1 MNLKEI
7 GILLIGLF
15 LGSSLLIAYKYYV
28 AKGKVFQ
35 ISRVLVFKYIL
46 RFILLISFLLLCFYA
61 INLKQNKDSIGQKV
75 GSTLFVISDNSSSLT
90 WNSVKDKV
98 NELPEN
104 ASYSLVI
111 YEQKA
116 HLFLQVIPNT
126 NRESFLNLIERAN
139 ESSSMHPKRRFTDRL
154 TTHPTV
160 DQFEVFI
167 LNKHQWQS
175 ITNDMSNN
183 SLFSTSSL
191 NSWMGNSYLLVYLV
205 ILILVLLFIDIV
217 FTAKAIKI

>member
-61 INLKQNKDSIGQKV
+61 INLKQNKDSIGQKA

-90 WNSVKDKV
+90 WNSLKDKV
-98 NELPEN
+98 YELPEN
-104 ASYSLVI
+104 ASYSLVM
-111 YEQKA
+111 YEEKA
-116 HLFLQVIPNT
+116 NLFLQVIPNT
-126 NRESFLNLIERAN
+126 NRESFLNLIELAN
-139 ESSSMHPKRRFTDRL
+139 ELSLRHPKRRFTDRL
-154 TTHPTV
+154 TSHPKV
-160 DQFEVFI
+160 DQFEVYV
-167 LNKHQWQS
+167 LNKNQWQT
-175 ITNDMSNN
+175 ITNNSSHS
-183 SLFSTSSL
+183 SLFSTNSL
-191 NSWMGNSYLLVYLV
+191 NSWMGNTYLLVYLV
-205 ILILVLLFIDIV
+205 VLILVLLFIDIV

>member
-1 MNLKEI
+1 M
-7 GILLIGLF
+7 
-15 LGSSLLIAYKYYV
+15 
-28 AKGKVFQ
+28 
-35 ISRVLVFKYIL
+35 
-46 RFILLISFLLLCFYA
+46 
-61 INLKQNKDSIGQKV
+61 
-75 GSTLFVISDNSSSLT
+75 
-90 WNSVKDKV
+90 
-98 NELPEN
+98 PEN

-116 HLFLQVIPNT
+116 NLFLQVIPNT
-126 NRESFLNLIERAN
+126 NRESFLNLIERAS

>member
-90 WNSVKDKV
+90 WNSLKDKV
-98 NELPEN
+98 YELPEN
-104 ASYSLVI
+104 ASYSLVM
-111 YEQKA
+111 YEEKA
-116 HLFLQVIPNT
+116 NLFLQVIPNT
-126 NRESFLNLIERAN
+126 NRESFLNLIELAN
-139 ESSSMHPKRRFTDRL
+139 EPSLRHPKRRFTDRL
-154 TTHPTV
+154 TSHPKV
-160 DQFEVFI
+160 DQFEVYV
-167 LNKHQWQS
+167 LNKNQWQT
-175 ITNDMSNN
+175 ITNDSSHS
-183 SLFSTSSL
+183 SLFSTNSL
-191 NSWMGNSYLLVYLV
+191 NSWMGNTYLLVYLV
-205 ILILVLLFIDIV
+205 VLILVLLFIDIV

>member
-1 MNLKEI
+1 M
-7 GILLIGLF
+7 
-15 LGSSLLIAYKYYV
+15 
-28 AKGKVFQ
+28 
-35 ISRVLVFKYIL
+35 
-46 RFILLISFLLLCFYA
+46 
-61 INLKQNKDSIGQKV
+61 GQKA

-90 WNSVKDKV
+90 WNSLKDKV

-104 ASYSLVI
+104 VSYSLVI

-116 HLFLQVIPNT
+116 DLFLQVIPNT
-126 NRESFLNLIERAN
+126 NRESFLNLIERAS
-139 ESSSMHPKRRFTDRL
+139 EFSSMHPKRRFTDRL

-167 LNKHQWQS
+167 LNKQQWQT
-175 ITNDMSNN
+175 ITTDTRND

-191 NSWMGNSYLLVYLV
+191 NNWMGNSYQLVYLV

>member
-90 WNSVKDKV
+90 WNSLKDKV

-116 HLFLQVIPNT
+116 LLFLQVIPNT

-154 TTHPTV
+154 TTYPTV

-175 ITNDMSNN
+175 ITNDTSND

>member
-15 LGSSLLIAYKYYV
+15 LGSSLLIAYKYFV

-46 RFILLISFLLLCFYA
+46 RFILLISFLLLSFYA

-90 WNSVKDKV
+90 WNSLKDKV
-98 NELPEN
+98 NELPDN
-104 ASYSLVI
+104 ATYSLLI
-111 YEQKA
+111 YLQKENQ
-116 HLFLQVIPNT
+116 FLQVIPST

-139 ESSSMHPKRRFTDRL
+139 ESSLMHPKRRFTDHL
-154 TTHPTV
+154 TSHPKV

-167 LNKHQWQS
+167 LNKNQWQN
-175 ITNDMSNN
+175 ITNDS
-183 SLFSTSSL
+183 SHSFLFSTSSL
-191 NSWMGNSYLLVYLV
+191 NSWMGNTYLLVYLV
-205 ILILVLLFIDIV
+205 VLILLLLFIDIV

>member
-35 ISRVLVFKYIL
+35 ISRVLVFKYNL

-61 INLKQNKDSIGQKV
+61 INLRQNKDSIGQKA

-90 WNSVKDKV
+90 WNSLKDKV
-98 NELPEN
+98 YELPEN
-104 ASYSLVI
+104 ASYSILI
-111 YEQKA
+111 YEQKNSQ
-116 HLFLQVIPNT
+116 FLQVIPAT

-139 ESSSMHPKRRFTDRL
+139 ESSLTHPKRRFTDRL
-154 TTHPTV
+154 TSHPKV
-160 DQFEVFI
+160 DQFEVYV
-167 LNKHQWQS
+167 LNKNQWQT
-175 ITNDMSNN
+175 ITNNSSHS
-183 SLFSTSSL
+183 SLFSTNSL
-191 NSWMGNSYLLVYLV
+191 NSWMGNTYLLVYLV
-205 ILILVLLFIDIV
+205 VLILVLLFIDIV

>member
-61 INLKQNKDSIGQKV
+61 INLKQNKDSIGQKA

-90 WNSVKDKV
+90 WNSLKDKV
-98 NELPEN
+98 YELPEN
-104 ASYSLVI
+104 ASYSLVM
-111 YEQKA
+111 YEEKA
-116 HLFLQVIPNT
+116 NLFLQVIPNT
-126 NRESFLNLIERAN
+126 NRESFLNLIELAN
-139 ESSSMHPKRRFTDRL
+139 ELSLRHPKRRFTDRL
-154 TTHPTV
+154 TSHPKV
-160 DQFEVFI
+160 DQFEVYV
-167 LNKHQWQS
+167 LNKNQWQT
-175 ITNDMSNN
+175 ITNDSSHS
-183 SLFSTSSL
+183 SLFSTNSL
-191 NSWMGNSYLLVYLV
+191 NSWMGNTYLLVYLV
-205 ILILVLLFIDIV
+205 VLILVLLFIDIV

>member
-1 MNLKEI
+1 M
-7 GILLIGLF
+7 
-15 LGSSLLIAYKYYV
+15 
-28 AKGKVFQ
+28 
-35 ISRVLVFKYIL
+35 
-46 RFILLISFLLLCFYA
+46 
-61 INLKQNKDSIGQKV
+61 GQKA

-90 WNSVKDKV
+90 WNSLKDKV

-104 ASYSLVI
+104 VSYSLVI

-116 HLFLQVIPNT
+116 DLFLQVIPNT
-126 NRESFLNLIERAN
+126 NRESFLNLIERAS
-139 ESSSMHPKRRFTDRL
+139 EFSSMHSKRRFTDRL

-167 LNKHQWQS
+167 LNKQQWQT
-175 ITNDMSNN
+175 ITTDTRND

-191 NSWMGNSYLLVYLV
+191 NNWMGNSYQLVYLV

>member
-61 INLKQNKDSIGQKV
+61 INLKQNKDSIGQKA

-90 WNSVKDKV
+90 WNSLKDKV
-98 NELPEN
+98 NELPGNAAFSLLIYQQKEN
-104 ASYSLVI
+104 
-111 YEQKA
+111 Q
-116 HLFLQVIPNT
+116 FLQVIPST

-139 ESSSMHPKRRFTDRL
+139 ESSLMHPKRRFTDRL
-154 TTHPTV
+154 TSHPKV
-160 DQFEVFI
+160 DQFEVYV
-167 LNKHQWQS
+167 LNKNQWQT
-175 ITNDMSNN
+175 ITNDSSKS

-191 NSWMGNSYLLVYLV
+191 NSWMGNTYLLVYLV
-205 ILILVLLFIDIV
+205 VLILVLVFIDIV